1 MSLAWFR
8 VVVYYLGGKLMRNEK
23 SLELYKQASKHTPGG
38 VHTSIRN
45 VEPHLIFTQAEGAH
59 IYDAD
64 GNKYLDFQA
73 AFGPYI
79 LGHNFKKVNDQ
90 VIEALSRTD
99 LYGVGTTDLEIT
111 CAEKI
116 TKHVPSADQVLFC
129 NSGSEAT
136 YHAIR
141 LSRAI
146 TNRKKL
152 IKFQGCYHGWHD
164 YVARNMLSEPDMIG
178 KRDPGSA
185 GMMDEAIDNTLI
197 CTFND
202 LDDVEKTFQENM
214 DSVAALIIEPIP
226 HNIGCVMP
234 EEGFLQGLK
243 DLCEKYGALLIFDE
257 VITGFRHAIGGYQKV
272 SGVTP
277 DLTTMGKAM
286 ANGFPMAAVAGKKE
300 YMERF
305 NTAPGG
311 DVWFAGTYNGHAVG
325 TAATV
330 ATIDIMEQ
338 EPVHSYIFELGDRM
352 RQGIQNIHERLGVKA
367 YVAGFGSIWTTYFMD
382 FEPKNYTDLMQNDA
396 EVYVAYRKK
405 MIERGFFKMP
415 MNIKRNHI
423 GFSHTKGDIDHT
435 LQAIEDVL
443 KEMRGEKLI

>member
-1 MSLAWFR
+1 ML
-8 VVVYYLGGKLMRNEK
+8 NEK
-23 SLELYKQASKHTPGG
+23 SKQLHEEAKKFTPGG

-45 VEPHLIFTQAEGAH
+45 IDPRLIFTKSEGAY

-64 GNKYLDFQA
+64 GNKYIDFQA

-79 LGHNFKKVNDQ
+79 LGHNYKEVNDR
-90 VIEALSRTD
+90 VIESLARTD
-99 LYGVGTTDLEIT
+99 LYGVGTTDLEIK

-116 TKHVPSADQVLFC
+116 TKYVPSAEQVLFC

-164 YVARNMLSEPDMIG
+164 YVARNMLSEPHMIG

-202 LDDVEKTFQENM
+202 LDNVERTLVENKNE
-214 DSVAALIIEPIP
+214 VAALIVEPIP
-226 HNIGCVMP
+226 HNIGCIMP
-234 EEGFLQGLK
+234 EVGFLQGLR
-243 DLCEKYGALLIFDE
+243 DLCSKHGTILIFDE
-257 VITGFRHAIGGYQKV
+257 VITGFRHDLGGYQNV

-286 ANGFPMAAVAGKKE
+286 ANGFPMAALAGKKE

-305 NTAPGG
+305 NTNSGG
-311 DVWFAGTYNGHAVG
+311 DVWFAGTYNGHAIG
-325 TAATV
+325 TS
-330 ATIDIMEQ
+330 ATIATMEIMET
-338 EPVHSYIFELGDRM
+338 EPVHQHIFALGDRM
-352 RQGIQNIHERLGVKA
+352 RNGIREIHDRLSIKA
-367 YVAGFGSIWTTYFMD
+367 YVAGFGSVWTTYFMD

-396 EVYVAYRKK
+396 KMYVTYRKK
-405 MIERGFFKMP
+405 LLERGIFKMP

-423 GFSHTKGDIDHT
+423 SYSHTKEDIDNT

-443 KEMRGEKLI
+443 KELVQSRVSK

>member
-1 MSLAWFR
+1 ML
-8 VVVYYLGGKLMRNEK
+8 NTK
-23 SLELYKQASKHTPGG
+23 SKELYEEAIKYTPGG

-45 VEPHLIFTQAEGAH
+45 VDPHLIFTKSEGAY

-64 GNKYLDFQA
+64 GNKYVDYQS

-79 LGHNFKKVNDQ
+79 LGHNYKAVNDR
-90 VIEALSRTD
+90 VIEALSTTD
-99 LYGVGTTDLEIT
+99 LYGVGTTDLEIK
-111 CAEKI
+111 CADKI
-116 TKHVPSADQVLFC
+116 TKNVPSADQVLFC

-146 TNRKKL
+146 TNRTKL

-164 YVARNMLSEPDMIG
+164 YVARNMLSAPDMIG

-202 LDDVEKTFQENM
+202 LDDVAATFHKNKNE
-214 DSVAALIIEPIP
+214 VAAIIVEPIP

-234 EEGFLQGLK
+234 EEGFLQGLR
-243 DLCEKYGALLIFDE
+243 DLCDENNAVLIFDE
-257 VITGFRHAIGGYQKV
+257 VITGFRHDLGGFQKV
-272 SGVTP
+272 AGVTP

-300 YMERF
+300 YMERY
-305 NTAPGG
+305 NTNPGG

-325 TAATV
+325 TS
-330 ATIDIMEQ
+330 ATIATMEIMET
-338 EPVHSYIFELGDRM
+338 EPVHKHIFELGDRM
-352 RQGIQNIHERLGVKA
+352 RNGIREIHERLGMKA
-367 YVAGFGSIWTTYFMD
+367 YVAGFGSVWTTYFMD
-382 FEPKNYTDLMQNDA
+382 FEPKNYTDLMKNDA
-396 EVYVAYRKK
+396 EMYVSYRKK
-405 MIERGFFKMP
+405 LIERGFFKMP

-423 GFSHTKGDIDHT
+423 SYSHTKEDIDNT

-443 KEMRGEKLI
+443 KELI

>member
-1 MSLAWFR
+1 ML
-8 VVVYYLGGKLMRNEK
+8 NDK
-23 SLELYKQASKHTPGG
+23 SMELYKEANQYSPGG

-45 VEPHLIFTQAEGAH
+45 VEPHLVFTKAEGAY

-79 LGHNFKKVNDQ
+79 LGHNYKKVNER
-90 VIEALSRTD
+90 VIDALNRTD
-99 LYGVGTTDLEIT
+99 LYGVGSTDLEIE
-111 CAEKI
+111 CAKKI
-116 TKHVPSADQVLFC
+116 TKHVPSAEQVLFC

-141 LSRAI
+141 LSRAV
-146 TNRKKL
+146 TERTKL

-164 YVARNMLSEPDMIG
+164 YVARNMLSEPHMIG

-202 LDDVEKTFQENM
+202 LENVEQTFKENKGE
-214 DSVAALIIEPIP
+214 VAALIVEPIP
-226 HNIGCVMP
+226 HNIGCIMP
-234 EEGFLQGLK
+234 EEGFLQGLR
-243 DLCEKYGALLIFDE
+243 DLCDQYGAMLIFDE
-257 VITGFRHAIGGYQKV
+257 VITGFRHSIGGFQKV
-272 SGVTP
+272 SGVIP

-300 YMERF
+300 FMQRY
-305 NTAPGG
+305 NTYPGG

-325 TAATV
+325 TAATI
-330 ATIDIMEQ
+330 ATMEIMET
-338 EPVHSYIFELGDRM
+338 EPVHEHIFDLGERM
-352 RQGIQNIHERLGVKA
+352 RQGIRDIHNRLGIDA
-367 YVAGFGSIWTTYFMD
+367 YVAGFGSVWTTYFMN

-396 EVYVAYRKK
+396 ELYVKYRKK
-405 MIERGFFKMP
+405 LLERGFFKMP

-423 GFSHTKGDIDHT
+423 SYSHTKEDIDNT

-443 KEMRGEKLI
+443 NEII

>member
-1 MSLAWFR
+1 ML
-8 VVVYYLGGKLMRNEK
+8 NER
-23 SLELYKQASKHTPGG
+23 SMELYKEANQYSPGG

-45 VEPHLIFTQAEGAH
+45 VEPHLVFTKAEGAY

-79 LGHNFKKVNDQ
+79 LGHNYKKVNDR
-90 VIEALSRTD
+90 VIDALNRTD
-99 LYGVGTTDLEIT
+99 LYGVGSTDLEIE
-111 CAEKI
+111 CAKKI
-116 TKHVPSADQVLFC
+116 TKHVPSAEQVLFC

-141 LSRAI
+141 LSRAV
-146 TNRKKL
+146 TERTKL

-164 YVARNMLSEPDMIG
+164 YVARNMLSEPHMIG

-202 LDDVEKTFQENM
+202 LEDVERTFNDNKGEI
-214 DSVAALIIEPIP
+214 AALIVEPIP
-226 HNIGCVMP
+226 HNIGCIMP
-234 EEGFLQGLK
+234 EEGFLKGLR
-243 DLCEKYGALLIFDE
+243 DLCDQNGTMLIFDE
-257 VITGFRHAIGGYQKV
+257 VITGFRHNIGGYQNV
-272 SGVTP
+272 CAVTP

-300 YMERF
+300 YMQRY
-305 NTAPGG
+305 NTYPGG
-311 DVWFAGTYNGHAVG
+311 DVWFAGTYNGHAIG
-325 TAATV
+325 TAATI
-330 ATIDIMEQ
+330 ATMEIMET
-338 EPVHSYIFELGDRM
+338 EPVHKHIFELGERM
-352 RQGIQNIHERLGVKA
+352 RQGIREIHDRLGIDA
-367 YVAGFGSIWTTYFMD
+367 YVAGFGSVWTTYFMS

-396 EVYVAYRKK
+396 DLYIKYRKK
-405 MIERGFFKMP
+405 LLERGFFKMP

-423 GFSHTKGDIDHT
+423 SYSHTKEDIENA

-443 KEMRGEKLI
+443 KEII

>member
-1 MSLAWFR
+1 MADN
-8 VVVYYLGGKLMRNEK
+8 KK
-23 SLELYKQASKHTPGG
+23 SLELYQEANRYTPGG

-45 VEPHLIFTQAEGAH
+45 VDPHLIFTKAEGAY

-64 GNKYLDFQA
+64 GNKYVDYQA

-79 LGHNFKKVNDQ
+79 LGHNYKKVNDS
-90 VIEALSRTD
+90 VIEALQRTD
-99 LYGVGTTDLEIT
+99 LYGVGTTDLEIE
-111 CAEKI
+111 CAQKI
-116 TKHVPSADQVLFC
+116 TEHVPSAEQVLFC

-141 LSRAI
+141 LSRAV
-146 TNRKKL
+146 TNRTKL

-164 YVARNMLSEPDMIG
+164 YVARNMLSAPDMIG

-202 LDDVEKTFQENM
+202 LDDVEKTFQENK
-214 DSVAALIIEPIP
+214 DEIAALIVEPIP
-226 HNIGCVMP
+226 HNIGCIMP
-234 EEGFLQGLK
+234 QPGFLQGLRE
-243 DLCEKYGALLIFDE
+243 LCDTYGALLIFDE
-257 VITGFRHAIGGYQKV
+257 VITGFRHDIGGFQKV

-286 ANGFPMAAVAGKKE
+286 ANGFPMAAVAGKKQ

-305 NTAPGG
+305 NTKPGG

-325 TAATV
+325 TAATL
-330 ATIDIMEQ
+330 ATIKVMED
-338 EPVHSYIFELGDRM
+338 EPVHEHIFKLGERM
-352 RQGIQNIHERLGVKA
+352 RQGIREIHERLGIKA
-367 YVAGFGSIWTTYFMD
+367 YVAGFGSVWTTYFMD

-396 EVYVAYRKK
+396 EMYVTYRKK
-405 MIERGFFKMP
+405 LIERGFFKMP
-415 MNIKRNHI
+415 MNIKRNHVSY
-423 GFSHTKGDIDHT
+423 SHTEEDIDRT

-443 KEMRGEKLI
+443 SELVKK